1 MKQHPHF
8 TFLSDFGSRDHYVA
22 SVKGVIYS
30 LCPKAHIT
38 DITHETS
45 PHNIVEAA
53 FTLAQCYRYFP
64 RGTVHLAVVD
74 PEVGSSRHAI
84 LVKSLN
90 YFFVGPDNGLLSL
103 VCEREKALEIV
114 SIEEEDYFQKPVSQV
129 FHGRD
134 IFGPAAAHVANGVPM
149 ENLGTSKKDMQGLD
163 FPGLLKPAPDTLLAR
178 VIHIDHFGN
187 IITNIHCE
195 DLASEKH
202 PQKPKLI
209 QINGISIEDHRQYY
223 EEAVTGN
230 LFSLFGSAGYLEI
243 ATRRGSASGIVGAHL
258 GTQVTVYV

>member
-1 MKQHPHF
+1 MKQHPHL

-22 SVKGVIYS
+22 AVKGVIYRI
-30 LCPKAHIT
+30 CPRARIT

-74 PEVGSSRHAI
+74 PEVGSNRNAI
-84 LVKSLN
+84 LVKSSD

-103 VCEREKALEIV
+103 VCTREKVIEIFN
-114 SIEEEDYFQKPVSQV
+114 IEEEDYFQKPVSPV

-134 IFGPAAAHVANGVPM
+134 IFGPAAAHVANGIQI
-149 ENLGTSKKDMQGLD
+149 ESLGSSTKEMRGLD
-163 FPGLLKPAPDTLLAR
+163 FPGISKPEPDTLLAI
-178 VIHIDHFGN
+178 VIHIDRFGN
-187 IITNIHCE
+187 IITNVRCE
-195 DLASEKH
+195 DLVSEEH
-202 PQKPKLI
+202 QRKPRFI
-209 QINGISIEDHRQYY
+209 QINEVSIKDHFQYY
-223 EEAVTGN
+223 EEAVKGE

-243 ATRRGSASGIVGAHL
+243 ATRQGSASELVGAHL